1 MVGMRSGKGGGH
13 LLIPDALF
21 LLFPWQGEPLA
32 QGTVQSVSCGW
43 GAGGTQSCGHRGC
56 LSQALRS
63 SSVPAPRPRTPPQP
77 WEGLS
82 GASDDQWSRGS
93 WDFED

>member
-1 MVGMRSGKGGGH
+1 MLSV
-13 LLIPDALF
+13 LLRTLIGRNTYLEEKVED
-21 LLFPWQGEPLA
+21 
-32 QGTVQSVSCGW
+32 
-43 GAGGTQSCGHRGC
+43 
-56 LSQALRS
+56 RS